1 MELLPHQGPRNW
13 KEAYFPY
20 ENGGIE
26 IRKYYVQILQGE
38 EQKQKKNGTEWAEK
52 VQMDEH

>member
-13 KEAYFPY
+13 KEAYSPY

-26 IRKYYVQILQGE
+26 VKKYYIQILQGE
-38 EQKQKKNGTEWAEK
+38 EQKKK
-52 VQMDEH
+52 